1 LKLFPNLV
9 KGITQSLRNIFE
21 KRYHA
26 DKVIEYL
33 FNDNPKWGSR
43 DRAFVAESV
52 FDMVR
57 QWRRLWAIL
66 EKEATFDEATLTE
79 LFGVYWII
87 KTFEVPDWTEF
98 ADLNIDVI
106 LQRDREI
113 FSRSIQYSIDDTID
127 AIAFEEIGERWETEL
142 AAMNKMA
149 EVVIRT
155 NTIKISVHQLL
166 AEFEKEQMEIG
177 LVENMPEALILKQR
191 RNLFSNQLFKNGWF
205 EVQDAGSQLIAPF
218 LKVEPGMRVIDACAG
233 AGGKTLHIATL
244 MQNKGRIIAMD
255 IEAKKLEE
263 VKRRS
268 KRNGVSIIETKWI
281 ENSKTIKRLHETAD
295 RLLLD
300 VPCSGLGV
308 LKRNPDAKYK
318 IDPNFIK
325 QIKITQQDIIQRYS
339 GMLKKGG
346 MMVYATCSLLPSENN
361 KQIETFLTN
370 NKNFSLAEEKMIYPS
385 EFGFDGFYMARL
397 LKN

>member
-66 EKEATFDEATLTE
+66 EKEVTFDEATLTE

-106 LQRDREI
+106 LQRDRET

-361 KQIETFLTN
+361 KQIETFLAN

-397 LKN
+397 IKN

>member
-1 LKLFPNLV
+1 MKLFPNLV

-21 KRYHA
+21 KKYHA

-66 EKEATFDEATLTE
+66 EKDVTFDEATLTE

-87 KTFEVPDWTEF
+87 KTFEIPDWTEF

-106 LQRDREI
+106 LQRNREKFDRQIE
-113 FSRSIQYSIDDTID
+113 YSIDDTID
-127 AIAFEEIGERWETEL
+127 AIAFEEIGDRWETEL

-155 NTIKISVHQLL
+155 NTIKTSVHQLL
-166 AEFEKEQMEIG
+166 AEFDKEEMEIG

-325 QIKITQQDIIQRYS
+325 QIKQTQQDIIQRYS

-361 KQIETFLTN
+361 KQVETFLAN
-370 NKNFSLAEEKMIYPS
+370 NKNFSLLEEKMIYPS

-397 LKN
+397 IKN

>member
-1 LKLFPNLV
+1 MKLFPNLV

-66 EKEATFDEATLTE
+66 EKDVSFDEATLTE

-361 KQIETFLTN
+361 KQIETFLAN
-370 NKNFSLAEEKMIYPS
+370 NKNFSLLEEKMIYPS

>member
-66 EKEATFDEATLTE
+66 EKDVSFDEATLTE

-106 LQRDREI
+106 LQRDRET
-113 FSRSIQYSIDDTID
+113 FNRSIQYSIDDTID

>member
-21 KRYHA
+21 KKYHA

-66 EKEATFDEATLTE
+66 EKDVTFDEATLTE

-87 KTFEVPDWTEF
+87 KTFEIPDWTEF

-106 LQRDREI
+106 LQRNREKFDRQIE
-113 FSRSIQYSIDDTID
+113 YSIDDTID
-127 AIAFEEIGERWETEL
+127 AIAFEEIGDRWETEL

-155 NTIKISVHQLL
+155 NTIKTSVHQLL
-166 AEFEKEQMEIG
+166 AEFDKEEMEIG

-325 QIKITQQDIIQRYS
+325 QIKQTQQDIIQRYS

-361 KQIETFLTN
+361 KQVETFLAN
-370 NKNFSLAEEKMIYPS
+370 NKNFSLLEEKMIYPS

-397 LKN
+397 IKN

>member
-66 EKEATFDEATLTE
+66 EKDVSFDEATLTE

-361 KQIETFLTN
+361 KQIETFLAN
-370 NKNFSLAEEKMIYPS
+370 NKNFSLLEEKMIYPS

>member
-1 LKLFPNLV
+1 MKLFPNLV

-66 EKEATFDEATLTE
+66 EKDVAFDEATLTE

-87 KTFEVPDWTEF
+87 KTFEIPDWTEF

-106 LQRDREI
+106 LQRNREKFDRQIE
-113 FSRSIQYSIDDTID
+113 YSIDDTID

-155 NTIKISVHQLL
+155 NTIKTSVHQLL
-166 AEFEKEQMEIG
+166 AEFDKEEMEIG

-325 QIKITQQDIIQRYS
+325 QIKQTQQDIIQRYS

-361 KQIETFLTN
+361 KQIETFLAN
-370 NKNFSLAEEKMIYPS
+370 NKNFSLLEEKMIYPS

-397 LKN
+397 IKN

>member
-1 LKLFPNLV
+1 MKLFPNLV
-9 KGITQSLRNIFE
+9 KGITDSLRNIFE

-57 QWRRLWAIL
+57 QWRRLWAVLQKDINY
-66 EKEATFDEATLTE
+66 DEATLME
-79 LFGVYWII
+79 LFGVYWIL
-87 KTFEVPDWTEF
+87 KENDLPEWTEF
-98 ADLNIDVI
+98 SKLNVGKINLI
-106 LQRDREI
+106 AREKFI
-113 FSRSIQYSIDDTID
+113 RSIEYSIDETID
-127 AIAFEEIGERWETEL
+127 AIAFDEIGERWETEL
-142 AAMNKMA
+142 KAMNKMA
-149 EVVIRT
+149 EVIIRT
-155 NTIKISVHQLL
+155 NTLKTSARDLFN
-166 AEFEKEQMEIG
+166 AFKKDEIELG
-177 LVENMPEALILKQR
+177 GIDEMPDAFILKQR
-191 RNLFSNQLFKNGWF
+191 RNVFSNQLFKNGWF
-205 EVQDAGSQLIAPF
+205 EIQDAGSQLIAPF

-255 IEAKKLEE
+255 VEAKKLDE
-263 VKRRS
+263 VKRRAR
-268 KRNGVSIIETKWI
+268 RNGVSIIETKWI

-318 IDPNFIK
+318 IDPTFIN
-325 QIKITQQDIIQRYS
+325 QIKITQQDILQRYS
-339 GMLKKGG
+339 TMLKKEG
-346 MMVYATCSLLPSENN
+346 MLVYATCSLLPSENN
-361 KQIETFLTN
+361 KQIEIFLAN
-370 NKNFSLAEEKMIYPS
+370 NKNYTLLDEQMIYPS
-385 EFGFDGFYMARL
+385 EHGFDGFYMARL

>member
-1 LKLFPNLV
+1 MKLFPNLV

>member
-1 LKLFPNLV
+1 
-9 KGITQSLRNIFE
+9 
-21 KRYHA
+21 
-26 DKVIEYL
+26 
-33 FNDNPKWGSR
+33 
-43 DRAFVAESV
+43 
-52 FDMVR
+52 
-57 QWRRLWAIL
+57 
-66 EKEATFDEATLTE
+66 
-79 LFGVYWII
+79 
-87 KTFEVPDWTEF
+87 
-98 ADLNIDVI
+98 
-106 LQRDREI
+106 
-113 FSRSIQYSIDDTID
+113 
-127 AIAFEEIGERWETEL
+127 
-142 AAMNKMA
+142 
-149 EVVIRT
+149 VVIRT

-268 KRNGVSIIETKWI
+268 RRNGVSIIETKWI
-281 ENSKTIKRLHETAD
+281 ENSKTIKRLQETAD

-318 IDPNFIK
+318 IDPTFIK
-325 QIKITQQDIIQRYS
+325 QIKITQQDILQRYS
-339 GMLKKGG
+339 TMLKKGG

-370 NKNFSLAEEKMIYPS
+370 NKNYTLLDEQMIYPS
-385 EFGFDGFYMARL
+385 EYGFDGFYMARL